1 MTIDIDS
8 SARLL
13 HEAIQ
18 QLGWSADP
26 SRLVDRVRRLDFGL
40 PAEDEFMHL
49 LCWLGKCTLIHK
61 LDQGQFPIA
70 SKASYQVPDLLASF
84 DTEAGPKVVLIE
96 VKVSNKNKLVW
107 KPDYLHRL
115 KQYSSLLSL
124 PLLIAWKFHCWWFLV
139 DIECFV
145 IAKTNYHL
153 KIETAGKN
161 NLLSCLAGDF
171 GYVMKPNVGLH
182 FIMRMKHLIG
192 KTEEEGKGQVEHW
205 TAKIQEAYFTDS
217 SGRKSTHLPS
227 GLWPLFIASGPER
240 CDREEGNLAHH
251 SYVISGDQG
260 MVFAHG
266 ALPVLINFQQKDD
279 KVHWRKQLI
288 EHKYPVGIDQFYQ
301 ASQEGIKENFVQYV
315 LHIRPSKLPAFLT

>member
-96 VKVSNKNKLVW
+96 VKVSNKTKL
-107 KPDYLHRL
+107 
-115 KQYSSLLSL
+115 
-124 PLLIAWKFHCWWFLV
+124 F
-139 DIECFV
+139 
-145 IAKTNYHL
+145 
-153 KIETAGKN
+153 
-161 NLLSCLAGDF
+161 
-171 GYVMKPNVGLH
+171 
-182 FIMRMKHLIG
+182 
-192 KTEEEGKGQVEHW
+192 
-205 TAKIQEAYFTDS
+205 
-217 SGRKSTHLPS
+217 
-227 GLWPLFIASGPER
+227 
-240 CDREEGNLAHH
+240 
-251 SYVISGDQG
+251 
-260 MVFAHG
+260 
-266 ALPVLINFQQKDD
+266 
-279 KVHWRKQLI
+279 
-288 EHKYPVGIDQFYQ
+288 
-301 ASQEGIKENFVQYV
+301 
-315 LHIRPSKLPAFLT
+315 